1 MNKRQSGQLVN
12 TSNFIEN
19 NLSSYEKE
27 IITDLSTRSGLTEK
41 EIIIFLKTDDGW
53 EKLMNMKKKSL
64 DLDMIE
70 LIKDFKISVKEKISR
85 GSLEQ
90 AKSGM
95 VGISIA
101 LDKLYGKADGK
112 RSSLKIEGTNVQ
124 VNMPFKFQPYNT
136 KKTEIEQK

>member
-70 LIKDFKISVKEKISR
+70 LIKDFKISEAGETPAS
-85 GSLEQ
+85 E
-90 AKSGM
+90 
-95 VGISIA
+95 
-101 LDKLYGKADGK
+101 
-112 RSSLKIEGTNVQ
+112 
-124 VNMPFKFQPYNT
+124 
-136 KKTEIEQK
+136 